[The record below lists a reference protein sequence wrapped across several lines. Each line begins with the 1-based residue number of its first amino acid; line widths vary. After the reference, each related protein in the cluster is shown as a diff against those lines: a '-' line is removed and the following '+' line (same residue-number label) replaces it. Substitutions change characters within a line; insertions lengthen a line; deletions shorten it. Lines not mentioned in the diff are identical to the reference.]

1 MANVYWYVHERSNS
15 TDRKRSI
22 GCTLDEILTFDC
34 DRYGYH
40 MPRTHAR
47 DNYYT
52 KLEAKRA
59 EEAKE

>member
-1 MANVYWYVHERSNS
+1 MANVYWYVHEQLNTSIDD
-15 TDRKRSI
+15 TKRRQRPLIS
-22 GCTLDEILTFDC
+22 ILTRN
-34 DRYGYH
+34 RYGYH

>member
-1 MANVYWYVHERSNS
+1 MAAITPITGMLRRRLVLDLSIGFGIGFAMANVYW
-15 TDRKRSI
+15 
-22 GCTLDEILTFDC
+22 
-34 DRYGYH
+34 YGYH